1 MASPLFRIHDSN
13 WWAGRAVQKN
23 CQFKNGGVESTELLF
38 SQKIA
43 QVLVEADQ
51 RAHSWII

>member
-1 MASPLFRIHDSN
+1 LLKTSGNSN
-13 WWAGRAVQKN
+13 WWVGRAVQKN

-43 QVLVEADQ
+43 QVLVLVEADQ